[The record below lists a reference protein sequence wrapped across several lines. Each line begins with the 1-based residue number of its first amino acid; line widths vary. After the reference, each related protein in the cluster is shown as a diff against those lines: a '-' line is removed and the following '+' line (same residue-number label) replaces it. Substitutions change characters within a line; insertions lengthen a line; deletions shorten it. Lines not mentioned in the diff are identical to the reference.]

1 MWLFILYLSLG
12 LVRVCEIQISHM
24 CKNHGY
30 PDLVCEKR
38 LSLLSGKSENV
49 STVHSWRVVGG
60 VSGCVY
66 CILS

>member
-1 MWLFILYLSLG
+1 M
-12 LVRVCEIQISHM
+12 CEIKISYM

-30 PDLVCEKR
+30 PDLVCEKK

-60 VSGCVY
+60 VGGCVY

>member
-1 MWLFILYLSLG
+1 M
-12 LVRVCEIQISHM
+12 CEIKISNM

-30 PDLVCEKR
+30 PDLVCEKK

-60 VSGCVY
+60 VGGFVY